1 MRAGIIT
8 IAFAA
13 LALAGCNGGIYV
25 RDGVTDGDTFY
36 LADRAISDDDPAYQS
51 WVRYSLG
58 RSACQLRIGGDNP
71 ARASS
76 FDCEL
81 TARRLLADSW
91 REKAGLS
98 VADRYLDELLVV
110 DDAGFLGEYV
120 ATEFRKRD
128 WTIPGDLETRTYRRW
143 MRSTLP
149 GHEPE
154 TRITGSWNYARNV
167 SAY

>member
-8 IAFAA
+8 IALGA

-36 LADRAISDDDPAYQS
+36 LADRAMSEDDPVYQS
-51 WVRYSLG
+51 WVRYSLAP
-58 RSACQLRIGGDNP
+58 STCQLQIGGDNP

-76 FDCEL
+76 FACEL
-81 TARRLLADSW
+81 TARRLLADAW
-91 REKAGLS
+91 REKAGMS
-98 VADRYLDELLVV
+98 VADPYLDELLLV
-110 DDAGFLGEYV
+110 DEAGYLEEYV
-120 ATEFRKRD
+120 ATELRRRD
-128 WTIPGDLETRTYRRW
+128 WTIPGELETRTYRRW

-149 GHEPE
+149 EHAPE

>member
-1 MRAGIIT
+1 LT
-8 IAFAA
+8 IALGA

-25 RDGVTDGDTFY
+25 RDGVTDGDTFF

-51 WVRYSLG
+51 WVRYSLA

-71 ARASS
+71 ARETS

-81 TARRLLADSW
+81 TARRLLADAW

-98 VADRYLDELLVV
+98 AQDPYLDDLLMV
-110 DDAGFLGEYV
+110 DEAGYLEEYV
-120 ATEFRKRD
+120 AAEFRKRD
-128 WTIPGDLETRTYRRW
+128 WMLPGGLETRAYRRW

-149 GHEPE
+149 GHDPE